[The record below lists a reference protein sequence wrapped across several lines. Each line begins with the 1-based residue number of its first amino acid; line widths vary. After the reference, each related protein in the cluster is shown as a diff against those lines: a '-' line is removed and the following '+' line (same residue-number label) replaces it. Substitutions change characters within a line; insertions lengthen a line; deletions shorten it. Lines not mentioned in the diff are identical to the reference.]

1 METVDASVDS
11 DKKVSKSN
19 VGDHVRVSKHKNI
32 FAKRYT
38 SNWSK
43 EVLGISK
50 IQNKV
55 TWAYA
60 I

>member
-32 FAKRYT
+32 FAK
-38 SNWSK
+38 
-43 EVLGISK
+43 
-50 IQNKV
+50 
-55 TWAYA
+55 
-60 I
+60 